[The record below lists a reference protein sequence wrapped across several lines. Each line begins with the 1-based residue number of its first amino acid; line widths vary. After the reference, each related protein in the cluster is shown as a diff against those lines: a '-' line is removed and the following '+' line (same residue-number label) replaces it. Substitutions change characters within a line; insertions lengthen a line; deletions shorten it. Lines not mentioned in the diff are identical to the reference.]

1 MVLDNKSC
9 RLDFFTSLI
18 KTYVFYSQYEEDKEH
33 IYSTEVSYLEIYN
46 DSGFDLLDPRHE
58 ATKLEDLP

>member
-1 MVLDNKSC
+1 MLVLDNKSC
-9 RLDFFTSLI
+9 RHDYALLI
-18 KTYVFYSQYEEDKEH
+18 KTYVLYLQYEEDKEH